1 MVARSPALCS
11 PFLQTKTSTLSFN
24 FSSSMT
30 MKGME
35 DAVWGRWYKR
45 GLLEEVED
53 IFRVGEVWS
62 LGLVSGRLAGRKEG
76 RKRKLS
82 MKSKQGEG
90 VMGFRESAPYTRGPQ
105 GRLIFISFFG
115 TTRQKKKKK
124 KRKKKESVRQGPR
137 RSAHTTGTPS
147 RTLGDWSR
155 DEGRRFH
162 LATLRREVPAVVDI
176 FFSSA
181 GRWN

>member
-115 TTRQKKKKK
+115 TTRQKKKKTKK
-124 KRKKKESVRQGPR
+124 KRIRSTGPSEVRTHHRNAEP
-137 RSAHTTGTPS
+137 
-147 RTLGDWSR
+147 DV
-155 DEGRRFH
+155 GRLVTR
-162 LATLRREVPAVVDI
+162 
-176 FFSSA
+176 
-181 GRWN
+181 